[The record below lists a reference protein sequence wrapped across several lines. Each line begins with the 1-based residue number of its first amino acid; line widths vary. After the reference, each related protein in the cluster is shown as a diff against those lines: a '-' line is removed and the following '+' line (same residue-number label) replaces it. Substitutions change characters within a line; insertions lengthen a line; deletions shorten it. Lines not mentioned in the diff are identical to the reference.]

1 MSKERYQELEDKG
14 LGHFDDDGEWVRDF
28 IITEKGITPPVR
40 ELPKGFELKPDA
52 DVTML
57 YYHAYLVARYN
68 TASFSMDF
76 VKKDIKEYLEK
87 KGEENDTT

>member
-1 MSKERYQELEDKG
+1 MSKERYRELEDKG

-52 DVTML
+52 DVMSL
-57 YYHAYLVARYN
+57 YYYTYLVARYN
-68 TASFSMDF
+68 SFSYAMEEV
-76 VKKDIKEYLEK
+76 VKDANKYLEE
-87 KGEENDTT
+87 KGEE